1 MKWVSIVAGAILI
14 VAALRDLFSTL
25 FHPGTSGTISDWI
38 ALSFWR
44 AYRKFFPQRLVHA
57 GPLIFLAVIGYW
69 GLSMIFGFALI
80 YRPFMPN
87 TFVFMRRLDP
97 ASFDSFFAAINFS
110 VGTLIT
116 EFIGATPTNGFLQ
129 FLTTLEA
136 IFGFAILT
144 ASISWILSI
153 YPVIEHRRSLAHQ
166 ASLFHHGE
174 ETGYRRLE
182 ALTDTE
188 LHTILLGLA
197 SQLTTHRNELSQ
209 FPITY
214 FFQEPERQTAIG
226 GILFYISE
234 LADRFVDREGAVHIA
249 AVTLGGAVDDY
260 LSLIDEQFFRR
271 KFDSRETSLHRLAAD
286 HRRKPVHSPPKYDA
300 PVRAA

>member
-1 MKWVSIVAGAILI
+1 MKWVSIIAGAILI

-38 ALSFWR
+38 ALSLWR
-44 AYRKFFPQRLVHA
+44 AYRKLFPNRLVHA

-69 GLSMIFGFALI
+69 GLSMVFGFALI

-87 TFVFMRRLDP
+87 TFVFMIGLNP
-97 ASFDSFFAAINFS
+97 AAFDSFFAAVNFS

-129 FLTTLEA
+129 LLTTLEA

-166 ASLFHHGE
+166 ASLFHRGE
-174 ETGYRRLE
+174 VTGYRHLE
-182 ALTDTE
+182 SLSDTE
-188 LHTILLGLA
+188 LQTVLLGLA

-214 FFQEPERQTAIG
+214 YFQEPESRTAIG

-234 LADRFVDREGAVHIA
+234 LAERFSDREGAVRIA
-249 AVTLGGAVDDY
+249 AVTLGGAVEDY
-260 LSLIDEQFFRR
+260 LSLVDEQFFRR
-271 KFDSRETSLHRLAAD
+271 KFDNREASLRRLAQD
-286 HRRKPVHSPPKYDA
+286 HRREPVHSPRSDGV

>member
-1 MKWVSIVAGAILI
+1 MKWVSILAGTILI

-25 FHPGTSGTISDWI
+25 FHPGTSGNISDWI
-38 ALSFWR
+38 ALSLWR
-44 AYRKFFPQRLVHA
+44 AYRKVFPKHLIHA

-69 GLSMIFGFALI
+69 GLSIIFGFALI
-80 YRPFMPN
+80 YRPFMPS
-87 TFVFMRRLDP
+87 TFVFMPGLDP
-97 ASFDSFFAAINFS
+97 VSFDSFLAALNFS
-110 VGTLIT
+110 IGTLIT

-129 FLTTLEA
+129 LLTTVEA

-174 ETGYRRLE
+174 STGLRHLE
-182 ALTDTE
+182 SLSDAE
-188 LHTILLGLA
+188 LQTILLGLA

-214 FFQEPERQTAIG
+214 YFQEPESRTAIG

-234 LADRFVDREGAVHIA
+234 LADRFSDREGAVRIA
-249 AVTLGGAVDDY
+249 AVTLGGAVEDY
-260 LSLIDEQFFRR
+260 LSLVDEQFFRR
-271 KFDSRETSLHRLAAD
+271 KFDGREASLRRLAED
-286 HRRKPVHSPPKYDA
+286 HRRKPVHSLKNDDVPA
-300 PVRAA
+300 RVA

>member
-1 MKWVSIVAGAILI
+1 MKWVSIAAGAILI
-14 VAALRDLFSTL
+14 IAALRDLFSTL

-38 ALSFWR
+38 ALSLWR
-44 AYRKFFPQRLVHA
+44 SYRKTFPNRLVHA
-57 GPLIFLAVIGYW
+57 GPLIFLAVIGFW

-80 YRPFMPN
+80 YRPFMPA
-87 TFVFMRRLDP
+87 TFVFMDGLDP
-97 ASFDSFFAAINFS
+97 RSFDSFFGALNFS
-110 VGTLIT
+110 IGTLIT

-129 FLTTLEA
+129 FLTTIEA

-174 ETGYRRLE
+174 ETGYRHLE
-182 ALTDTE
+182 SLSDTE
-188 LHTILLGLA
+188 LQTILLGLA

-214 FFQEPERQTAIG
+214 YFQEPEKQTAIG

-234 LADRFVDREGAVHIA
+234 LADRFSGREGAVRIA
-249 AVTLGGAVDDY
+249 AVTLGGAVEDY
-260 LSLIDEQFFRR
+260 LTFIDEQFFRR
-271 KFDSRETSLHRLAAD
+271 KFDNRNASLQRLAED
-286 HRRKPVHSPPKYDA
+286 HRRTPVHSPKKGAA